1 MVRSTE
7 RASIT
12 RSRLDLQ
19 TPSPGAIPPAT
30 MAVIYGMAGRLRSRR
45 PTSMAAQD
53 CSTIV
58 GGELIFS
65 SDHGVEAL
73 VSCADIA
80 VGVRA

>member
-1 MVRSTE
+1 
-7 RASIT
+7 
-12 RSRLDLQ
+12 
-19 TPSPGAIPPAT
+19 